1 MFHIYNIYDNQQY
14 LAKFDHRFF
23 FETKKE
29 KFKFFESMNKIRNE
43 IIIVDENEKEV
54 TKDKDITNK
63 NYIVYNAK
71 NRKEKIEFNPYDY
84 ILTKFTSVKSFNDLV
99 KRVSN
104 VNYFSLNKFYKENR
118 LFENIKL
125 DNLFKENIKETLSS
139 KTINELF
146 GQYINFSDYAC
157 PYSGEEKEDFIKQT
171 FNITYYFPIPFKNIS
186 GFTYK
191 KYGLIFISNIN
202 RFEEVMKPKDENIL
216 NKVFCK
222 KINKISFIKVVHI
235 HEIIGHYSFTII
247 HANNYEIPTSTPPNT
262 FKDYEPK
269 NDFKTLASK
278 MDGGDKGESILLGNK
293 IKYIYTKGALF
304 IINNNNYNNNLEK
317 FCNEFIKENKFKKGD
332 ILNLV
337 TESEKNELIS
347 EIINQFYSEEKSL
360 DSFQLTKENYSSFRI
375 MDTSEKDEII
385 EDELF
390 DKCISCFENET
401 HIFPN
406 YGRYK

>member
-1 MFHIYNIYDNQQY
+1 
-14 LAKFDHRFF
+14 
-23 FETKKE
+23 
-29 KFKFFESMNKIRNE
+29 
-43 IIIVDENEKEV
+43 
-54 TKDKDITNK
+54 
-63 NYIVYNAK
+63 
-71 NRKEKIEFNPYDY
+71 
-84 ILTKFTSVKSFNDLV
+84 
-99 KRVSN
+99 
-104 VNYFSLNKFYKENR
+104 
-118 LFENIKL
+118 
-125 DNLFKENIKETLSS
+125 
-139 KTINELF
+139 
-146 GQYINFSDYAC
+146 
-157 PYSGEEKEDFIKQT
+157 
-171 FNITYYFPIPFKNIS
+171 
-186 GFTYK
+186 
-191 KYGLIFISNIN
+191 
-202 RFEEVMKPKDENIL
+202 
-216 NKVFCK
+216 
-222 KINKISFIKVVHI
+222 
-235 HEIIGHYSFTII
+235 
-247 HANNYEIPTSTPPNT
+247 
-262 FKDYEPK
+262 
-269 NDFKTLASK
+269 